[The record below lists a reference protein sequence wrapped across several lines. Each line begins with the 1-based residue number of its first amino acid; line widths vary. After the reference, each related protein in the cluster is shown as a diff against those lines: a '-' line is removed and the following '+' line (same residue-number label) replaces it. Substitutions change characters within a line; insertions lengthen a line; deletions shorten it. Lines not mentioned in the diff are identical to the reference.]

1 MMNTQEIEIRSLHTI
16 QELEDVKKLESN
28 IWGEHDSTPTH
39 QTVTVVKNGGI
50 MLGAY
55 CNGKLVGFQYSFPG
69 FNGQSVYLCSHMLGI
84 DKTFRNNGIGEKLK
98 QAQRKEAIKL
108 GYSHI
113 TWTYD
118 PLESINAYLNI
129 TKLGGTCTTYM
140 ENCYGEMDDLLNNGI
155 PSDRFLVEWP
165 VLQRKEKSHQ
175 WKETDIEFVQEKSL
189 IQWKVDEKGLPIPSF
204 SLPLPEQEYTKAFIA
219 IPKDFKALKE
229 GNMEAARK
237 WRLVTREIFSKLM
250 KQGWQVTDFIRNSE
264 EEMSVQFYVF
274 SKK

>member
-1 MMNTQEIEIRSLHTI
+1 MNTQEIEIRSLHTV
-16 QELEDVKKLESN
+16 QELEDVRKLESK
-28 IWGEHDSTPTH
+28 IWGVHDSTPTH
-39 QTVTVVKNGGI
+39 QTVTVVKNGGV

-55 CNGKLVGFQYSFPG
+55 YNGKLVGFQYSFPG

-129 TKLGGTCTTYM
+129 TKLGGTCTSYM

-165 VLQRKEKSHQ
+165 VLQRKEKSYQ

-189 IQWKVDEKGLPIPSF
+189 IQWKVDEKGFPISSF
-204 SLPLPEQEYTKAFIA
+204 SLPLPEQEYTKAFVA
-219 IPKDFKALKE
+219 IPKDFSALKE

-237 WRLVTREIFSKLM
+237 WRLVTRGIFSKLI

-264 EEMSVQFYVF
+264 EEMPVQFYVF

>member
-1 MMNTQEIEIRSLHTI
+1 MTDTQEIEIRSLQTI
-16 QELEDVKKLESN
+16 QELEDVRRLESN

-55 CNGKLVGFQYSFPG
+55 FNEKLVGFQYSFPG
-69 FNGQSVYLCSHMLGI
+69 FNGQSMYLCSHMLGI
-84 DKTFRNNGIGEKLK
+84 DKMFRNKGIGEKLK

-129 TKLGGTCTTYM
+129 TKLGGTCNTYM

-165 VLQRKEKSHQ
+165 VLQREGKSYQ
-175 WKETDIEFVQEKSL
+175 WKEIDMEFVQEKSL
-189 IQWKVDEKGLPIPSF
+189 IQWEVDEKGFPIPSF
-204 SLPLPEQEYTKAFIA
+204 SFPLPEQEHTKTFVA
-219 IPKDFKALKE
+219 IPKEFKALKKV
-229 GNMEAARK
+229 NMEAARK
-237 WRLVTREIFSKLM
+237 WRLVTREIFSRLM
-250 KQGWQVTDFIRNSE
+250 KQGWYVTDFIRNPE
-264 EEMSVQFYVF
+264 EKMPVQFYMF
-274 SKK
+274 SRK

>member
-1 MMNTQEIEIRSLHTI
+1 MTNTQEIEIRSLHTV
-16 QELEDVKKLESN
+16 QELEDVRKLESN
-28 IWGEHDSTPTH
+28 IWGEPDSTPTH
-39 QTVTVVKNGGI
+39 QTLTVVKNGGV

-55 CNGKLVGFQYSFPG
+55 CNEKLVGFQYSFPG

-84 DKTFRNNGIGEKLK
+84 DKMFRNNGIGEKLK

-129 TKLGGTCTTYM
+129 TKLGGTCTTYI

-165 VLQRKEKSHQ
+165 ILQRKEKRYQ
-175 WKETDIEFVQEKSL
+175 WKEIDMEFVQEKSL
-189 IQWKVDEKGLPIPSF
+189 IQWNVDEKGFPIPSC
-204 SLPLPEQEYTKAFIA
+204 SLPLPEQEHTKAFVA
-219 IPKDFKALKE
+219 IPKDFKDLKE

-237 WRLVTREIFSKLM
+237 WRLVTRGIFSKLI
-250 KQGWQVTDFIRNSE
+250 KQGWQVTDFIRNSK
-264 EEMSVQFYVF
+264 EEMPVQFYVF